1 MHSLTCTSRYRA
13 GCTSFSAAQLP
24 KRGQYK
30 PCRPGKRA
38 SASRAAEQQSTT
50 ELRAPVVPEEYAG
63 ASQQAYLAGFKGGYA
78 AGVQVTV
85 NVTLDSNKGLKAVEY
100 SGGVQQ
106 DSFLRSL
113 LKGLVWRVFSTA
125 LTVSIILVVFH
136 DTVQIEQAL
145 KIGGLEF
152 VLKFLVYFAHERLW
166 VQIGDNIN

>member
-1 MHSLTCTSRYRA
+1 MHSLTCAPKYRA
-13 GCTSFSAAQLP
+13 GCTTFSGAQLP
-24 KRGQYK
+24 KHGQYTG
-30 PCRPGKRA
+30 RGPGKRA

-50 ELRAPVVPEEYAG
+50 DLRAPVVPEQYTG

-85 NVTLDSNKGLKAVEY
+85 NVTLDSNKGLKAVE
-100 SGGVQQ
+100 
-106 DSFLRSL
+106 DSLLRSV

-136 DTVQIEQAL
+136 DTVQMEQAL